1 MIADHTASAATA
13 STPPT
18 EPACVLIAD
27 DQPDVVE
34 ALRLLLKGA
43 GYRIETARSTAGILT
58 AVETRQLD
66 AVLMDLNYTR
76 DTTSGREGLDLLH
89 RIKAIDDS
97 LPVIV
102 MTAWGSV
109 DGAVEAI
116 RRGASDYVEKP
127 WDNTRLLTT
136 LAVHVNLG
144 RAIRAG
150 RRLETENRA
159 LRKSNLPELIAE
171 SQRMRPILDLMQRIA
186 PSDANVMITGEHG
199 TGKEVVARWL
209 HAASARSNGAFIAI
223 NMGGLSDGVFESE
236 LFGHVKG
243 SFTDAKMDRAGR
255 FELADG
261 GTLFLDEI
269 TNVPL
274 NLQAKLLR
282 TLQTGEVERVG
293 SSRPKK
299 VNARILSATNAEP
312 SDEVASGRFREDL
325 LFRLNTIELRLPPL
339 RERREDIPALAV
351 HFLRRQAV
359 RYGKSIGAFD
369 APAMQSLLDHLWPG
383 NIRELEHTI
392 ERAVLLAHGDTVR
405 ATDLA
410 LNARSSTTAPRLEE
424 LTLDQAERTLIQ
436 KALAR
441 FDGNV
446 SHAARALGVS
456 RSALYRRMAAHG
468 L

>member
-1 MIADHTASAATA
+1 MTTIL
-13 STPPT
+13 
-18 EPACVLIAD
+18 VAD
-27 DQPDVVE
+27 DQPDIIE

-43 GYRIETARSTAGILT
+43 GYGIETARSVADIVT
-58 AVETRQLD
+58 AVESRPLD

-76 DTTSGREGLDLLH
+76 DTTSGREGLGVLR
-89 RIKAIDDS
+89 RIRELDDS

-116 RRGASDYVEKP
+116 RAGASDYVEKP

-136 LAVHVNLG
+136 VNTQLELG
-144 RAIRAG
+144 RAVRAG
-150 RRLETENRA
+150 RQLERENRA
-159 LRKSNLPELIAE
+159 LKRTGMPELIA
-171 SQRMRPILDLMQRIA
+171 SSPRMRPVLDLMERVA
-186 PSDANVMITGEHG
+186 PSDANVLITGEHG

-209 HAASARSNGAFIAI
+209 HAASPRARAAFVAV

-243 SFTDAKMDRAGR
+243 SFTDARSDRAGR
-255 FELADG
+255 FELANG

-269 TNVPL
+269 ANVPL
-274 NLQAKLLR
+274 NLQTKLLR
-282 TLQTGEVERVG
+282 ALQTREIERVG
-293 SSRPKK
+293 SSRPIT
-299 VNARILSATNAEP
+299 VDVRVLSATNVDPHE
-312 SDEVASGRFREDL
+312 EVSAGRFREDL

-339 RERREDIPALAV
+339 RERREDIPALAA
-351 HFLRRQAV
+351 HFLERQSA
-359 RYGKSIGAFD
+359 RYGKRLTGFD
-369 APAMQSLLDHLWPG
+369 QSAMQALMDHLWPG

-392 ERAVLLAHGDTVR
+392 ERAVLLANGDVVR
-405 ATDLA
+405 AADLA
-410 LNARSSTTAPRLEE
+410 LTDRGSTGAQRIEE
-424 LTLDQAERTLIQ
+424 LTLSEAERTLIQ

-446 SHAARALGVS
+446 SHAARALGLS
-456 RSALYRRMAAHG
+456 RSALYRRMSVHG